1 MCICNSMIFHHQC
14 SSAVFTFTE
23 RGDGSTFDY
32 LPWMV
37 TINKLKA
44 LHVGVKDP
52 SDVWLV
58 SVFQG
63 RDSFGVA

>member
-52 SDVWLV
+52 SHLNNIILMKVCIPY
-58 SVFQG
+58 
-63 RDSFGVA
+63 AA